1 VKAPDRADL
10 PDRAE
15 PGVIETSVVLGLAA
29 LLAVVILVLFGGPIA
44 DLVGIVVDAAHVGR

>member
-1 VKAPDRADL
+1 VKG

-15 PGVIETSVVLGLAA
+15 PGVVETSVVLGLAA
-29 LLAVVILVLFGGPIA
+29 LLAVVILVFFGGPIA